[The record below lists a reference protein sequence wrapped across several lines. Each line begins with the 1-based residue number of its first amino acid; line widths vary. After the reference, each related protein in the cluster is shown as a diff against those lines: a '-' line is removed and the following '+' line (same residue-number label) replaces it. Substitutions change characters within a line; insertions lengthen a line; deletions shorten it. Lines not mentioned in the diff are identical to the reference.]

1 MPTAYSNISP
11 EIMTA
16 DVRASALPRTES
28 RAASNSATV
37 LSYLPRKKSARPVN
51 SYTDVLRMLA
61 QSHGEQA
68 LRTGELPCRIRQ
80 RSALHRVPAPT
91 GVELREFKPGVQ
103 ERITRPRDAHQRVD
117 ELHLAGCETD
127 MPGGF
132 DRTCLEPRFE
142 RVVLQR
148 PQEDHA
154 APVDRVRPR
163 WIEAGCPVEG
173 HFGGVELRA
182 ETNERLGEM
191 VVRRGGVRVRVR
203 REAGTRKL
211 PPRVDEA
218 VELREP
224 RHGRLWWGCSAA
236 GGDGGERE
244 SAHDGAHGVGR
255 NGAPAERCQFQTN
268 VTTAPAGRG

>member
-182 ETNERLGEM
+182 ETNERLGGM
-191 VVRRGGVRVRVR
+191 GGRRGGGRGRVR
-203 REAGTRKL
+203 REGAAREL
-211 PPRVDEA
+211 PPPGGGA
-218 VELREP
+218 VGLGEP
-224 RHGRLWWGCSAA
+224 RPGRAGGGGRAA
-236 GGDGGERE
+236 GGGG
-244 SAHDGAHGVGR
+244 GGGG
-255 NGAPAERCQFQTN
+255 GAP
-268 VTTAPAGRG
+268 